1 MAAFFKSG
9 FEPWVITMSDLL
21 EQRTDV
27 SQFHGLVFCGGFSFG
42 VRSKS
47 HVDRR
52 MYWIALEVGVHAY
65 SITRSFVN
73 SLSGLLSRKTDSV
86 WVCAMAVN

>member
-21 EQRTDV
+21 EQRADV

-42 VRSKS
+42 VSLKN
-47 HVDRR
+47 HVDHR
-52 MYWIALEVGVHAY
+52 MYWIVLEVGVHAY
-65 SITRSFVN
+65 STTRSFVN
-73 SLSGLLSRKTDSV
+73 SSSGLLNRKIDSV
-86 WVCAMAVN
+86 WVFATAVS